1 MTTLNRFARRLAAAL
16 LVALVALALPHAANA
31 QPILRGKA
39 QQAAAAAT
47 ATWQPVSAA
56 FAAPGQGALPAR
68 WEGLAAGRLNPPV
81 IVVEL
86 APAPVSAPSVTEI
99 LPLPAPWL
107 MLP

>member
-39 QQAAAAAT
+39 QQAAAAT

-86 APAPVSAPSVTEI
+86 APAPVSAPSITEI